1 MELKYIIVQAGG
13 RGSRMESLTRN
24 KPKAL
29 VPVDNLP
36 MIFHLFRKFQNKKF
50 IIIGDYKYDVLEK
63 YLKEFANVDYKMVR
77 GTGHQGTCAGMAN
90 ALEKVPEGESFLLIW
105 CDLVLPSDYTLP
117 ASDNNIIGISKD
129 FSCRWSYKDNK
140 FIEERS
146 SEYGVAGYFIFK
158 EKSYIS
164 DVPTD
169 GEFVRWLQSKGMT
182 FEEEPLYKTH
192 EYGLY
197 SVWDELP
204 KLKTRPFN
212 RIEKK
217 DGKLYKIP
225 VDKQGNDL
233 AVREQAWY
241 KKLKGKHFNNLPE
254 IYGYDPLCMEEI
266 KGKNIYEYSNIPFDK
281 KQHILKQIVEC
292 LESVHI
298 IGSITADKD
307 SYKIAY
313 LDKTYDR
320 LKKVRF
326 LVPFANDEYVTVNG
340 RRCRNI
346 FYHID
351 EVNKLVM
358 KYLPSNFKLIHGDCT
373 FSNMMLKND
382 EIPVLID
389 PRGYFG
395 NTELYGDEAYDWVKL
410 YYSIYSNYDQ
420 FNLKR
425 FNLYINEKDEY
436 AVYDD
441 RGNEVSVAPKS
452 VKLEIDSNGWEDLE
466 DYFFELLDGK
476 VTRRQMKL
484 FLAITWL
491 SLTTYAWDDYDSICG
506 AFYKGLLYLEDAL
519 QMKEENEKIELYRP
533 FESAYK
539 KYFADNCNILVNA
552 LKSIRLEQFEGLIC
566 DCEETLRAGH
576 KIITSGL
583 GKNVPICDKFTGTM
597 LSLGFEAAFMHTNT
611 AVHGDMGMVHP
622 GDLVIILTKS
632 GSTAESVYLE
642 KLLEKRE
649 GVKLWL
655 LSFNEHSDLADSM
668 TKKLIISLEH
678 EGDLWDVVP
687 NNSTTLN
694 LIVLQEVAIELSRR
708 FGLELV
714 KDYKP
719 NHPGGAIGEKLRQIK
734 DEK

>member
-1 MELKYIIVQAGG
+1 MEINYIIIQAGG
-13 RGSRMESLTRN
+13 KGSRMESLTRN

-29 VPVDNLP
+29 VPIEGLP
-36 MIFHLFRKFQNKKF
+36 MIFHLFRKYPDKRF
-50 IIIGDYKYDVLEK
+50 IVIGDYKYDVLER
-63 YLKEFANVDYKMVR
+63 YLKEFADVDYKMVR
-77 GTGHQGTCAGMAN
+77 GTGHRGTCAGMAD
-90 ALEKVPEGESFLLIW
+90 ALEKIPEGERFLLIW
-105 CDLVLPSDYTLP
+105 CDLVLPKDYNFPESDK
-117 ASDNNIIGISKD
+117 NIIGISKD
-129 FSCRWSYKDNK
+129 FSCRWSYKNGK
-140 FIEERS
+140 FMEERS
-146 SEYGVAGYFIFK
+146 SEYGVAGYFIFN

-169 GEFVRWLQSKGMT
+169 GEFVRWLQSKEMT
-182 FEEEPLYKTH
+182 FEEEALRKTH

-212 RIEKK
+212 RIEKNG
-217 DGKLYKIP
+217 GKLYKMP
-225 VDKQGNDL
+225 VDKQGEDL
-233 AVREQAWY
+233 AIREQAWY
-241 KKLKGKHFNNLPE
+241 KMLRGECFDNLPE
-254 IYGYDPLCMEEI
+254 IYDYNPLCMEDI
-266 KGKNIYEYSNIPFDK
+266 NGKNIYEYNNIPIDK
-281 KQHILKQIVEC
+281 KKMILYQIVDC
-292 LESVHI
+292 LESVHRL
-298 IGSITADKD
+298 GSVPSDED
-307 SYKIAY
+307 SYKAAY
-313 LDKTYDR
+313 LNKTYDR

-346 FYHID
+346 FYHTD
-351 EVNKLVM
+351 EVNELVM
-358 KYLPSNFKLIHGDCT
+358 RYFPSEFKLIHGDCT

-382 EIPVLID
+382 EVPVLID

-410 YYSIYSNYDQ
+410 YYSVISNYDQ

-425 FNLYINEKDEY
+425 FNLYINEREDY
-436 AVYDD
+436 VVYDD
-441 RGNEVSVAPKS
+441 RGNEVSVEPKS
-452 VKLEIDSNGWEDLE
+452 VKLEIASNGWEDLE
-466 DYFFELLDGK
+466 DYFFELLGDK
-476 VTRRQMKL
+476 VTRRQMRV

-506 AFYKGLLYLEDAL
+506 AFYNGLMYLEDAL
-519 QMKEENEKIELYRP
+519 LMKEENERQEPYRP

-539 KYFADNCNILVNA
+539 KYFADNTKILKDA
-552 LKSIRLEQFEGLIC
+552 LKSIRMEQMESLIN
-566 DCEETLRAGH
+566 DCEETLKAGH

-611 AVHGDMGMVHP
+611 AVHGDMGMVHS

-655 LSFNEHSDLADSM
+655 LSFKEHSDLSDSM
-668 TKKLIISLEH
+668 ENKLIINMEH
-678 EGDLWDVVP
+678 EGDLWNIVP

-708 FGLELV
+708 FGLDLI
-714 KDYKP
+714 KDFKP
-719 NHPGGAIGEKLRQIK
+719 NHPGGAIGTLLR
-734 DEK
+734 